1 MAPLGLW
8 EACGAFRVERLHLA
22 STVEADLGEQAGI
35 IIWTHAGAR
44 PPAAPG
50 GRLAALFAFCRT
62 VIQYDSPV
70 DTPSPHPW
78 SSRWFW
84 IAAIWSGIGLF
95 DATQTVVVM
104 RSEGMHH
111 AWARLF
117 IVLLLAW
124 LPWALATPVVLRLG
138 HKYPLSRWRRVS
150 TWSVHLAACATIGLV
165 WATWVASLEERLNPW
180 AHAPGPPPFA
190 GLWLQKFENGLLS
203 YLVLYATILL
213 VSHTLDSREQLA
225 LQQTETARLNE
236 QLSKA
241 QLNALRNQI
250 EPHFLFNTLNA
261 IAGLVRE
268 KRNDAAVSMIA
279 GLSDFLRRVLD
290 DSNRQE
296 VPLGE
301 ELQFALKY
309 LDIQKVRFG
318 DRLQVSASVPPELL
332 PAPVPSLIL
341 QPMVENA
348 IKHGIAK
355 RVHGGVIRITALRS
369 NGKLTLSVY
378 NDGPKLPEGW
388 DKTHS
393 GIGISNVQTRLR
405 GVYGQAFELCM
416 RNQEPGGVE
425 VSLSVPFKDHS
436 SEDDSSKDDSSKE

>member
-1 MAPLGLW
+1 MN
-8 EACGAFRVERLHLA
+8 
-22 STVEADLGEQAGI
+22 
-35 IIWTHAGAR
+35 
-44 PPAAPG
+44 
-50 GRLAALFAFCRT
+50 
-62 VIQYDSPV
+62 YDSPV
-70 DTPSPHPW
+70 DAPSPHMR

-84 IAAIWSGIGLF
+84 TAAIWSGIGLF

-111 AWARLF
+111 NWVRLF
-117 IVLLLAW
+117 FVLLLAW
-124 LPWALATPVVLRLG
+124 LPWALATPLVLRLG
-138 HKYPLSRWRRVS
+138 RSYPLAQWRRVS

-165 WATWVASLEERLNPW
+165 WATLNASLEKLLNPW
-180 AHAPGPPPFA
+180 ANVPGPDPFVQ
-190 GLWLQKFENGLLS
+190 LWLQKFENGLLG
-203 YLVLYATILL
+203 YVVLYATILL
-213 VSHTLDSREQLA
+213 VSHTLESREKLA

-241 QLNALRNQI
+241 QLNSLRNQI

-279 GLSDFLRRVLD
+279 GLSDFLRRVLE
-290 DSNRQE
+290 DSNRHE

-301 ELQFALKY
+301 ELDFALKY

-318 DRLQVSASVPPELL
+318 DRLHVSASVPSELL

-355 RVHGGVIRITALRS
+355 RVQGGAIRITALRS
-369 NGKLTLSVY
+369 NGRLTLSVY

-388 DKTHS
+388 DKTRS
-393 GIGISNVQTRLR
+393 GIGVSNVQTRLQ
-405 GVYGQAFELCM
+405 GLYGQAFDLTM

-425 VSLSVPFKDHS
+425 VSLSVPFKDV
-436 SEDDSSKDDSSKE
+436 SSKE